1 MAIVATILAV
11 NLMPS
16 EMAGCVMVSI
26 GLVTSA
32 LAYLLDYED
41 LSMVEAVMVV
51 ASFLG
56 CIAITNPNEEI

>member
-1 MAIVATILAV
+1 
-11 NLMPS
+11 
-16 EMAGCVMVSI
+16 MVSI